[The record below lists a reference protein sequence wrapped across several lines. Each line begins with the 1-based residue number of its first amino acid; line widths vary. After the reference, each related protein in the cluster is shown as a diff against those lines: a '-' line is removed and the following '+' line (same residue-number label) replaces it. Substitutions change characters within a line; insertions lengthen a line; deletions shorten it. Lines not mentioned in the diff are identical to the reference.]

1 MRLRSLLFVP
11 GDSERKFARARDC
24 GADALILDLEDSVAP
39 SEKANARD
47 RVAGL
52 IGPEPERAWTFI
64 VRVNALDTGLTLED
78 LAAVVKPGL
87 DALLIP
93 KVDGAADLE
102 RIAHYLDALEAK
114 AGMASGSVKL
124 ASVATETPKAMF
136 ALGSYAPAHPRLIA
150 LTWGAEDLS
159 AALGATANKEPDGSW
174 TFPYQLARAQCL
186 FAASDAGVMA
196 IDTIYA
202 DFRDSDGLE
211 QDCRRS
217 RRDGFVGRARD
228 PSRPGGGDQ
237 PRLRAI
243 RSRGRAGAQDRGRI
257 RGQSGRR
264 RARGRRQDGRPSAS
278 ESSAKNPG
286 VDLTASFVAQFESDR
301 HTPRCISSLP
311 VSKMFLLRSNV
322 SFSNNSASGGLGS
335 SALRPTK
342 TQVQTY
348 IKGDFA
354 GPFLTG
360 RRANVDRPQSRFRRH
375 AMADEALFGL
385 LRQTADPAVVEALK
399 TSVESDQD
407 RLLNRINPLAYA
419 SEHGLDEEATIGAFV
434 HAARLGLFDMSWNML
449 CPSCG
454 GVIETGAAL
463 KNLNQSHYYCSFCT
477 VDCEPTLDTLV
488 EVTFTVNP
496 RIRRIAAHDPDFAS
510 FR

>member
-24 GADALILDLEDSVAP
+24 GAEALILDLEDSVAP

-52 IGPEPERAWTFI
+52 IGPDPERAWTFM

-93 KVDGAADLE
+93 KVNGAADLE

-114 AGMASGSVKL
+114 ACMASGSVKL

-174 TFPYQLARAQCL
+174 SFPYQLARAQCL

-217 RRDGFVGRARD
+217 RRDGFVGRLAIHPDQVAAINRAYAPSEAEVAQARKIVAAFEAN
-228 PSRPGGGDQ
+228 PG
-237 PRLRAI
+237 
-243 RSRGRAGAQDRGRI
+243 AGAL
-257 RGQSGRR
+257 
-264 RARGRRQDGRPSAS
+264 
-278 ESSAKNPG
+278 G
-286 VDLTASFVAQFESDR
+286 VDGKMVD
-301 HTPRCISSLP
+301 LP
-311 VSKMFLLRSNV
+311 
-322 SFSNNSASGGLGS
+322 
-335 SALRPTK
+335 
-342 TQVQTY
+342 
-348 IKGDFA
+348 
-354 GPFLTG
+354 
-360 RRANVDRPQSRFRRH
+360 H
-375 AMADEALFGL
+375 
-385 LRQTADPAVVEALK
+385 LK
-399 TSVESDQD
+399 
-407 RLLNRINPLAYA
+407 
-419 SEHGLDEEATIGAFV
+419 
-434 HAARLGLFDMSWNML
+434 AARKIL
-449 CPSCG
+449 
-454 GVIETGAAL
+454 
-463 KNLNQSHYYCSFCT
+463 
-477 VDCEPTLDTLV
+477 
-488 EVTFTVNP
+488 
-496 RIRRIAAHDPDFAS
+496 AS
-510 FR
+510 I